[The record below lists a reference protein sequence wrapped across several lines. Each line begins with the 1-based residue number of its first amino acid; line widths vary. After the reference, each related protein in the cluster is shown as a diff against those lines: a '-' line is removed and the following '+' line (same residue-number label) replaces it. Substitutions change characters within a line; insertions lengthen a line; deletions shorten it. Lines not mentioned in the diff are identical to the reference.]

1 MFPRFPDLGIS
12 RTLITELPA
21 PLHPAQEACPAI
33 TQFRKR
39 LHDSIRTAKGNK
51 SQDWIAGYCIAAAQ
65 AGFRSSSQSGI
76 GGPGC
81 LGGGGGGGGSGHGW
95 ILGFRSSSQSGIGGP
110 GCSEGEEAGAEIVN
124 ECILNSRTLSRSCCP
139 KGARKGGRAIAKGGE
154 AARIALCFS
163 ERIVGGAD
171 SGATTMKKLPCLA
184 AAGCGIS
191 LLSVGAHLVATGL
204 LVAAAFLAVGQP
216 QLQSSQQQ
224 PEPVVAVVADA

>member
-21 PLHPAQEACPAI
+21 PLHPAQEACLAI

-65 AGFRSSSQSGI
+65 A
-76 GGPGC
+76 
-81 LGGGGGGGGSGHGW
+81 
-95 ILGFRSSSQSGIGGP
+95 GFRSSSQSGIGGP

-184 AAGCGIS
+184 GAGCGIS